1 MLTEID
7 SARATFH
14 AAINQFNCL
23 KNYASGALLT
33 VSHKREL
40 YSIVITWIKT
50 HLSEKDKRTILQ
62 ALPHNKDR
70 ILQLNEVK
78 IAKIF
83 AILEQ
88 VLKKHNL
95 LWSMLSDIQF
105 LIEESAQRLNN
116 FLEEAQVEPSGAE
129 RLSIQQTLQQER
141 YNFLTTT
148 KAMLKQ
154 VFETAELALQQELLR
169 IYIETIERHF
179 SYWQESGLFSAV
191 LDNLETSIDLQH
203 FDLSH
208 MDLRGIRLH
217 HSNLSYCRLA
227 GCLLMGTGVSA
238 AQLSRAIGFSQAIG
252 LTESLI
258 AEAQV
263 IQYKNW
269 QSRLK
274 KRSDSLDALQ
284 AIVAQVEPK
293 PEQEESQDSNY
304 FDSALKR
311 CELLTRYK
319 ATLDEHVSAQAI
331 ENLLLAD
338 LTSEQRHII
347 EETLADSEKKEA
359 SLKEVLNV
367 ALNEARWVLFEAYFK
382 KIESLEKEN
391 LAEALR
397 HLDHVLVLR
406 VPEKGD
412 ATFPKEL
419 DDRIAAIKE
428 RLLFLELA
436 SITKSLMNTEKA
448 GADILHHV
456 YAVLK
461 KPPQPAISSEFKEV
475 IKTAQQ
481 NCTKKDIQFH
491 LKHNDFQAAEEILTQ
506 FYSDIEIV
514 RRSSVFKEEDFFALE
529 YDLRLQIIERYIGQ
543 NNLEEAR
550 NKMKALLAQT
560 KVRKYILD
568 LRGRAGFDNA
578 AFWKGIYLQN
588 IAIHLNE
595 SQYQALSLSQRQYYN
610 EPLFRAI
617 EKGDAAAVQHGVEF
631 LSWDVDLSNEAG
643 RMPIISACW
652 YGHLDIAQYLFKK
665 GGQIVKI
672 ERVGENVNP
681 LNGLI
686 DLKYHE
692 DKARYKP
699 IILWLIENGLEFE
712 PKHALILDEKELFE
726 KSFEQFPSG
735 AIRKQKIRDFLETAV
750 KEGAE
755 VAVLWMLEEQKECVA
770 SFPKVESKLPFFSL
784 FNDGPINSKK
794 QPSLLHIACIKG
806 QVSIV
811 EILSSAK
818 ELDVPGSHA
827 NKQSALHY
835 LTQLFSEY
843 YPGAGS
849 TNETFDEFNQLYAKW
864 RAIAQILCHQ
874 GAKHTLYTRLILDQ
888 EIADLPQYVKRE
900 NINKPCDS
908 DGNMPLHIA
917 VKTQNVLLI
926 QFLLQQNARVNIVNK
941 KGESPLYL
949 ACELGNIEIVQVLLD
964 AGASPDG
971 PGRDFTDSEKE
982 HLSVL
987 KLTLAQFKA
996 PLDKKP
1002 LLSPK
1007 HNPLHCAILREH
1019 TIIIQRL
1026 CQAGADLEEKYD
1038 GKTALHW
1045 AVQTENQKSVAILLQ
1060 HGAKISE
1067 PNNEGQTPK
1076 QLAAKMGNVAVM
1088 MLLTTADIE
1097 QSLVC
1102 NDRVKARYLNALG
1115 EWARGEKSSVSM
1127 ESSTNSSAS
1136 SPTLSS
1142 SSLSLLT
1149 PVQKESLGST
1159 FVPVFE
1165 QYLSPHDGRIV
1176 LEPIDDDSAEDEVLA
1191 PPESSEPVFYSPSNS
1206 PGNTG

>member
-1 MLTEID
+1 
-7 SARATFH
+7 
-14 AAINQFNCL
+14 
-23 KNYASGALLT
+23 
-33 VSHKREL
+33 
-40 YSIVITWIKT
+40 
-50 HLSEKDKRTILQ
+50 
-62 ALPHNKDR
+62 
-70 ILQLNEVK
+70 
-78 IAKIF
+78 
-83 AILEQ
+83 
-88 VLKKHNL
+88 
-95 LWSMLSDIQF
+95 
-105 LIEESAQRLNN
+105 
-116 FLEEAQVEPSGAE
+116 
-129 RLSIQQTLQQER
+129 
-141 YNFLTTT
+141 
-148 KAMLKQ
+148 
-154 VFETAELALQQELLR
+154 
-169 IYIETIERHF
+169 
-179 SYWQESGLFSAV
+179 
-191 LDNLETSIDLQH
+191 
-203 FDLSH
+203 
-208 MDLRGIRLH
+208 
-217 HSNLSYCRLA
+217 
-227 GCLLMGTGVSA
+227 
-238 AQLSRAIGFSQAIG
+238 
-252 LTESLI
+252 TESLI

-436 SITKSLMNTEKA
+436 SITKLLMNTEKA

-475 IKTAQQ
+475 IKTAQK
-481 NCTKKDIQFH
+481 NCTKKDIEFH

-560 KVRKYILD
+560 KARKYILD
-568 LRGRAGFDNA
+568 LRSRAGFDNA

-595 SQYQALSLSQRQYYN
+595 NQYQALSLSQRQYYN

-755 VAVLWMLEEQKECVA
+755 AAVIWMLEAQKECVA

-784 FNDGPINSKK
+784 FNDVPIDSKK
-794 QPSLLHIACIKG
+794 EPSLLHIACIKG

-818 ELDVPGSHA
+818 ELDVPGAHA

-835 LTQLFSEY
+835 LTQLFFEY

-849 TNETFDEFNQLYAKW
+849 INETFDEFNRLYAKW
-864 RAIAQILCHQ
+864 RAIAQILCQQ
-874 GAKHTLYTRLILDQ
+874 GAKHTLYTRLMLNQQIEGLSYY
-888 EIADLPQYVKRE
+888 IKKE

-908 DGNMPLHIA
+908 VNNTFQHTPLHIA
-917 VKTQNVLLI
+917 VKTQNIPLV
-926 QFLLQQNARVNIVNK
+926 QFLIQQNARLNVMNK
-941 KGESPLYL
+941 KGETPLYL
-949 ACELGNIEIVQVLLD
+949 ACELGNVDIVQLLLN
-964 AGASPDG
+964 AKASPNG
-971 PGRDFTDSEKE
+971 PRRELTDTEKM
-982 HLSVL
+982 HLSAL
-987 KLTLAQFKA
+987 DPTFTHFKA
-996 PLDKKP
+996 FVDKKTLVSPEHSP
-1002 LLSPK
+1002 LR
-1007 HNPLHCAILREH
+1007 CAILREH

-1060 HGAKISE
+1060 HGAKISK

-1076 QLAAKMGNVAVM
+1076 QLAAKIGNVAIM
-1088 MLLTTADIE
+1088 MLLTTADLE

-1115 EWARGEKSSVSM
+1115 EWTRGEKPPASLEPSA
-1127 ESSTNSSAS
+1127 NSSAS
-1136 SPTLSS
+1136 SQALSS
-1142 SSLSLLT
+1142 SSLSLFT
-1149 PVQKESLGST
+1149 PVRSESLGST
-1159 FVPVFE
+1159 FVLAFE
-1165 QYLSPHDGRIV
+1165 QYLAPDDGSIV
-1176 LEPIDDDSAEDEVLA
+1176 LDPLTYDSAEDEVLT
-1191 PPESSEPVFYSPSNS
+1191 PPEPSEPVFYSPSNS